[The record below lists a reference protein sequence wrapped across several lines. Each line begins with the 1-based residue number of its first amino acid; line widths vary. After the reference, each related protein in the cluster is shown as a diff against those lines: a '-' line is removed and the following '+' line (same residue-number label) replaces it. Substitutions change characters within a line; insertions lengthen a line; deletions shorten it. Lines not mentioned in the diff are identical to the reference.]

1 MESYNIIGLMS
12 GTSADGLDVVLC
24 RFEGSDYNWKYTPIK
39 AKTYEYD
46 SETKAKMLSLHT
58 LSAEDL
64 KRADVWFGNF
74 SADAI
79 NEFRKDISE
88 HIDLVA
94 SHGHTVFHNPSEGYT
109 MQIGDG
115 NVIAKKTKIPTVFD
129 FRSGDVALGGQG
141 APLVPIGDELLF
153 GEYDACLN
161 LGGFSNISMRN
172 RHGERI
178 AFDISPVNII
188 MNEYARKLGKNYD
201 ANGDIAASGKTI
213 PALLK
218 KLSAIRYYRQKP
230 PKSLGREWV
239 EKEMKP
245 ILAEYDSETIADMLN
260 TLSVHIGTEIGKAI
274 GSCGKVL
281 VTGGGAY
288 NKFLIDN
295 ISRNCNSEIIIPD
308 DTTINYKE
316 AIIFAFLGLL
326 RLNGKNNCL
335 SSITGAKKDSCCG
348 VVATL

>member
-24 RFEGSDYNWKYTPIK
+24 KFEGSDYNWKYTPIK

-46 SETKAKMLSLHT
+46 AETKAKMLSLHT

-64 KRADVWFGNF
+64 KRADVWFGNL
-74 SADAI
+74 SANAI
-79 NEFRKDISE
+79 NDFRKDISKQ
-88 HIDLVA
+88 IDFVA
-94 SHGHTVFHNPSEGYT
+94 SHGHTIFHNPQEGYT

-115 NVIAKKTKIPTVFD
+115 NVIAKKTNLPTIYD

-153 GEYDACLN
+153 GQYDACLN

-172 RHGERI
+172 DRGERI

-188 MNEYARKLGKNYD
+188 MNEYARLLGKNYD
-201 ANGDIAASGKTI
+201 ENGDIAASGKFI
-213 PALLK
+213 PALLNE
-218 KLSAIRYYRQKP
+218 LSAIKYYGQKP

-239 EKEMKP
+239 EQTMKP
-245 ILAEYDSETIADMLN
+245 ILAKYQSESVPDILN

-274 GSCGKVL
+274 DKCGKVL

-288 NKFLIDN
+288 NKFLIGN
-295 ISRNCNSEIIIPD
+295 IRQNCNSEIIIPD

-326 RLNGKNNCL
+326 RICGKNNCL

-348 VVATL
+348 VLAVG

>member
-24 RFEGSDYNWKYTPIK
+24 RFDGSDYNWKYTPIK

-79 NEFRKDISE
+79 NEFRKGISE

-94 SHGHTVFHNPSEGYT
+94 SHGH
-109 MQIGDG
+109 
-115 NVIAKKTKIPTVFD
+115 TVFD

-172 RHGERI
+172 KQGERI

-188 MNEYARKLGKNYD
+188 MNEYARILGKNYD

-218 KLSAIRYYRQKP
+218 KLSSTKYYKQKP

-239 EKEMKP
+239 EQEMKP
-245 ILAEYDSETIADMLN
+245 ILAEYASETVADMLN
-260 TLSVHIGTEIGKAI
+260 RQSVHIGAEIGKAI

-295 ISRNCNSEIIIPD
+295 IRRNCNSEIIIPD

-326 RLNGKNNCL
+326 RICGKNNCL

-348 VVATL
+348 VVAVG